1 MIQTVFTNQALN
13 LTNTEYGH
21 DRSVSYRHNYK
32 RNTDTDLVI
41 MLLLSKIEID
51 ICYSSSLLI
60 TWSIYYIDIIQ
71 IMSTLQVKC

>member
-21 DRSVSYRHNYK
+21 DRSVSYSHNYK
-32 RNTDTDLVI
+32 GNTDLVI
-41 MLLLSKIEID
+41 MLLLSKMEID

-71 IMSTLQVKC
+71 ISVNITS